1 MVQSFRKIVLGFQLV
16 KLKKLPY
23 VLAVLLLG
31 IFSRQIKAVFGEFIF
46 ACAF

>member
-31 IFSRQIKAVFGEFIF
+31 IFSRQIKGNVNSDFRTKI
-46 ACAF
+46 